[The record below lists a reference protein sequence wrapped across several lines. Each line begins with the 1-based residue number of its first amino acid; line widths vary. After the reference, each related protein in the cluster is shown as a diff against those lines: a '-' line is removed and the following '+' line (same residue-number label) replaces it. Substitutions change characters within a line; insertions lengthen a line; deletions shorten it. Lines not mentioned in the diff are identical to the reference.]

1 MLDQLAFAER
11 SVCKHHHNKDE
22 PTKSSVEDEV
32 SLEYPP

>member
-11 SVCKHHHNKDE
+11 SVCKHHNKDE